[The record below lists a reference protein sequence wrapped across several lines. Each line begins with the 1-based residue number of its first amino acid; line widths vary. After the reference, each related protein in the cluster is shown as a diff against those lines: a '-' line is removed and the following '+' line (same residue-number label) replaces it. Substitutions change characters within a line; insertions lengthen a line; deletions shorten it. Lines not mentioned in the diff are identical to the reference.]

1 LLEFEAINLLKAMS
15 GLLVWSAVAAAC
27 SVGCGFF
34 TARQRG
40 RLHKIQ
46 SIRSVTIEELHALQ
60 QGVAKEIGAGA
71 YGEAVKLQADLVC
84 EQPLIAPFSEESC
97 IAYQNTIVEIFE
109 ELVTTTDSEGKTTR
123 SWQKKER
130 NISNEERRCDF
141 SLQQGSHRV
150 AVDPDGAEI
159 DLIEIINR
167 MEPGQL
173 APLGRS
179 AGIEG
184 AAGVALQL
192 ASTMMNANA
201 GRGQGQSFR
210 LIGYRREESIFPA
223 SGSVFVVAEASDAG
237 GALQL
242 RQPIKSGLFLIRN
255 EGEER
260 VLKSLRNSINLWT
273 IGWLGFAVI
282 ALITLICGVMGLG

>member
-1 LLEFEAINLLKAMS
+1 MS
-15 GLLVWSAVAAAC
+15 ELLVWTAVAAAC

-40 RLHKIQ
+40 RLRKIQ
-46 SIRSVTIEELHALQ
+46 AIRPVTIEELHGLQ

-71 YGEAVKLQADLVC
+71 FAEAVKLQADLVC

-109 ELVTTTDSEGKTTR
+109 ELVTATDSEGKTTR

-130 NISNEERRCDF
+130 SISNEERRCEF
-141 SLQQGSHRV
+141 SLQQGSHRLT
-150 AVDPDGAEI
+150 VDPDGAEI

-173 APLGRS
+173 GQLGGD

-201 GRGQGQSFR
+201 GRRQGQSFR
-210 LIGYRREESIFPA
+210 LIGYRRQESIFPA

-237 GALQL
+237 GSLQL
-242 RQPIKSGLFLIRN
+242 RQPMKSGLFLIRN

-260 VLKSLRNSINLWT
+260 LLKSLRNSTNLWT
-273 IGWLGFAVI
+273 IGWVGFAVI
-282 ALITLICGVMGLG
+282 ALIALICGVLGMG

>member
-1 LLEFEAINLLKAMS
+1 MVVDLLESEYINHLKAMS
-15 GLLVWSAVAAAC
+15 ALLVSSAVAAAC
-27 SVGCGFF
+27 SIGCGFF

-46 SIRSVTIEELHALQ
+46 AIRSVTIEELHGLQ

-71 YGEAVKLQADLVC
+71 FAEAVKLQADLVC

-109 ELVTTTDSEGKTTR
+109 ELVTTTNSEGKTTR
-123 SWQKKER
+123 SWQRRER
-130 NISNEERRCDF
+130 NISNEERRCNF
-141 SLQQGSHRV
+141 SLQQGSHRI

-159 DLIEIINR
+159 DMIEIINR

-173 APLGRS
+173 MQPGRS

-192 ASTMMNANA
+192 ASTMLNSNA
-201 GRGQGQSFR
+201 GFR
-210 LIGYRREESIFPA
+210 LIGYRRKESVFPA
-223 SGSVFVVAEASDAG
+223 SGTIFVVAEASDAG
-237 GALQL
+237 GSLHL
-242 RQPIKSGLFLIRN
+242 HQPIKSGLFLIRN

-273 IGWLGFAVI
+273 IGWIVFAVI
-282 ALITLICGVMGLG
+282 ALISLIYGFLG